1 MELTPNQQEQDTFEQ
16 KKEICREILVNAR
29 NELYLSMHF
38 LDLALSALVF
48 VPDGGVEFL
57 ATDGDG
63 LYYSA
68 DGLMGTYLKSR
79 VLVNRGYLHCVVH

>member
-48 VPDGGVEFL
+48 VPDGGV
-57 ATDGDG
+57 
-63 LYYSA
+63 
-68 DGLMGTYLKSR
+68 
-79 VLVNRGYLHCVVH
+79 